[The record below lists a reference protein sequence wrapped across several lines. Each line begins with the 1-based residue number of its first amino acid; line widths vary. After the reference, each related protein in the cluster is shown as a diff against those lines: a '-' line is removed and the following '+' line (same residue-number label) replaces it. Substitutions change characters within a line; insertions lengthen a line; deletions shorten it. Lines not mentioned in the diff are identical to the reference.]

1 MDELSLLL
9 IGAVFTLIGGIF
21 GYVLNHLLT
30 VRERK
35 ITRDFEIREIGR
47 AFFHQTY
54 GVVALLSDLVRSVL
68 NEESSDKATVLTER
82 GYDLLSKEDIVK
94 MYKEEYDKRSK
105 FWFEVREKGLEV
117 FLTKDMADYVGRF
130 WGHAGYFY
138 SLDNWNNETEKMKE
152 FDSISQIILD
162 NMDKMLGLNE
172 KKSWIP
178 KWLNPK
184 KWRRILKSGKSD

>member
-9 IGAVFTLIGGIF
+9 IGAFFTLIGGIV
-21 GYVLNHLLT
+21 GYILNHLLT

-47 AFFHQTY
+47 EFFHQTY

-68 NEESSDKATVLTER
+68 DEQSSDKATVLTEK
-82 GYDLLSKEDIVK
+82 GYDLLPKEDIVK
-94 MYKEEYDKRSK
+94 MYKEEYDKHSK
-105 FWFEVREKGLEV
+105 FWYDVREKGLEV
-117 FLTKDMADYVGRF
+117 FLTKELADYMGKF
-130 WGHAGYFY
+130 WAHAGHFY
-138 SLDNWNNETEKMKE
+138 SLNNWNNETENMKK
-152 FDSISQIILD
+152 FKSISQDILD
-162 NMDKMLGLNE
+162 NMDRMLGLNE

-184 KWRRILKSGKSD
+184 KWRIILRGGKLD